1 MLEIRGGSGWGGRSL
16 QLLKELCHKAR
27 DVNKSLQPDT
37 GHLLGNGL
45 HLFAVFKSIRMPWCL
60 RLENPGVTWTSWH
73 PGTRALLKT
82 SNMATVP
89 EPISIR

>member
-1 MLEIRGGSGWGGRSL
+1 VLEIRGGSGWEGRSL

-45 HLFAVFKSIRMPWCL
+45 HLFAVFKSIRMLLAAGKSRCNLDVLAP
-60 RLENPGVTWTSWH
+60 RH
-73 PGTRALLKT
+73 PGAFETLKHGN
-82 SNMATVP
+82 SA
-89 EPISIR
+89 